1 MNATVSRFCS
11 SGVLMVWGMVLLYFQ
26 LSGRIASY
34 LHPAFHPFVAITGG
48 VLIFISVAM
57 LLTFPKEDAHKCGDF
72 CDDHSHASGP
82 FSGGVVS
89 LLILIVPL
97 LGATKISQSSFGA
110 TMVKNRGVVSDI
122 ADLPGYSPAF
132 EPALP
137 NPDGTIGESTL
148 LDPSL
153 YLKKNDSGQILA
165 EVIDL
170 VYAAGDPDLR
180 RDFEN
185 QEVELVG
192 QFLPARTDNPEG
204 DRFRLVRMFVMCCAA
219 DARPVAISVQENDVS
234 AFPEMTW
241 VKVHGKV
248 SFPLVGGRQTP
259 LVVADSVTETEPP
272 RESFF
277 Y

>member
-1 MNATVSRFCS
+1 MNATASRFCF
-11 SGVLMVWGMVLLYFQ
+11 SGVLMVWGVVLLYFQ
-26 LSGRIASY
+26 FSGRIASY
-34 LHPAFHPFVAITGG
+34 LHPAFHPYVAISGG
-48 VLIFISVAM
+48 VLVFLSVAM
-57 LLTFPKEDAHKCGDF
+57 LLTFPKRDAHECGDC
-72 CDDHSHASGP
+72 CDDHDHSGAP
-82 FSGGVVS
+82 FSGGIAS
-89 LLILIVPL
+89 LLILVVPL

-110 TMVKNRGVVSDI
+110 TVVKNRGMVSDI

-137 NPDGTIGESTL
+137 NPDGSIGESTM

-153 YLKKNDSGQILA
+153 YLKKNGSGQILA

-170 VYAAGDPDLR
+170 VYAAGDDDLR
-180 RDFEN
+180 GDFEN

-219 DARPVAISVQENDVS
+219 DARPVAISIQKKDAS

-248 SFPLVGGRQTP
+248 SFPLEGGRRTP
-259 LVVADSVTETEPP
+259 LVVADSVSETEPP